1 MKPHSNCKL
10 THLTNSFFQNIM
22 LRPLPS
28 STILSDFGIY
38 NICIYYVW
46 SGRTVEG
53 LNIHTTSRI
62 KMKKNGENF
71 IHQHINTLLL
81 LPCYKFYKTN
91 INCFNV
97 FKK

>member
-81 LPCYKFYKTN
+81 LPCLQILQNKHKLF
-91 INCFNV
+91 
-97 FKK
+97 